1 MAGAGSHSGLG
12 GISLERENKKLRNT
26 DHKAIRMVIS
36 YAGRYKWQLIL
47 ALVFMAVVALTNMT
61 APYLAK
67 IAIDNY
73 IMKKDLSGLNIMLL
87 AYVAVYAVFWAASY
101 VGSYIS
107 HRVGHSMIADIRH
120 DLYAHVADLPISFF
134 NSSRTGETMSR
145 LTGDVNNLSE
155 LITSGFTNLLSDFL
169 TVVGVAVIMFKMN
182 AKLAAIV
189 LLVIPV
195 IFFGIVFIGRFMRK
209 AYGSVRE
216 VSGKMNAGVE
226 ENLAGIRV
234 VKAMSQES
242 ENKNSFEKLNKDAF
256 KAQIKAAG
264 ATALIFPFMSFTSAI
279 STALTVLFGGLM
291 IINGENAVTVG
302 VIMAFISYTNRFFVP
317 LRDISQVY
325 GVYQNAAASAERIYK
340 YFQIPIKI
348 KSPKQPVKLNTP
360 LKGEI
365 SFEQVNFAYEDG
377 KNILDGFDLKL
388 PEGQITAIVG
398 PTGAGKSTLIRLI
411 PRLYDIDSGAIRID
425 GVDVREMDI
434 QDIRKNV
441 MLVPQEV
448 FLFDDTIRENIRY
461 GRLEASD
468 DDVEQAAIISCAD
481 DFIRKL
487 PQGYDT
493 QVGEDGGHLSGGQ
506 RQLIAFARA
515 VLADRPILIL
525 DEATSSVDA
534 STEVMIQKALDNL
547 MKDRTVII
555 VAHRFTTLRRAQKA
569 LVLENG
575 KIAGYGTHD
584 ELLHNCSLYQELY
597 NRQWSTSEAKN
608 RTSV

>member
-1 MAGAGSHSGLG
+1 MAGAGGRSGIG
-12 GISLERENKKLRNT
+12 GISIERENKKLRDV
-26 DHKAIRMVIS
+26 DHKAVRMLVS
-36 YAGRYKWQLIL
+36 YLGKYKGQLIL
-47 ALVFMAVVALTNMT
+47 ALLFTVVVALANMT
-61 APYLAK
+61 APYLSK

-73 IMKKDLSGLNIMLL
+73 IVKKNLSGLNMVLL
-87 AYVAVYAVFWAASY
+87 AYFAVYGVFWGASY

-107 HRVGHSMIADIRH
+107 HRVGHRIIEDIRH
-120 DLYAHVADLPISFF
+120 DLYAHIVDLPLSFF
-134 NSSRTGETMSR
+134 NSSRTGEIMSR
-145 LTGDVNNLSE
+145 LIGDVNNFAE
-155 LITSGFTNLLSDFL
+155 LITSGVTNLVSDFM
-169 TVVGVAVIMFKMN
+169 TVVGVAVIMFVMN
-182 AKLAAIV
+182 AKLATIV
-189 LLVIPV
+189 LVIIPV
-195 IFFGIVFIGRFMRK
+195 IFFGVIYIGRFMRK
-209 AYGSVRE
+209 AYGSIRE
-216 VSGKMNAGVE
+216 MSGKMSAGVE

-234 VKAMSQES
+234 VKAMSQEL
-242 ENKNSFEKLNKDAF
+242 ENKDSFEKLNMDTF
-256 KAQIKAAG
+256 KAQIKASG

-340 YFQIPIKI
+340 YLNLPITI
-348 KSPKQPVKLNTP
+348 QSPKQPVTLNSP

-365 SFEQVNFAYEDG
+365 SFEQVEFGYEDD

-388 PEGQITAIVG
+388 PAGQITAIVG
-398 PTGAGKSTLIRLI
+398 PTGAGKSTIIMLI
-411 PRLYDIDSGAIRID
+411 PRLYDIRSGAIIID
-425 GVDVREMDI
+425 GIDVRDMDLR
-434 QDIRKNV
+434 DVRKNI

-468 DDVEQAAIISCAD
+468 ADVEHAAISACVD

-493 QVGEDGGHLSGGQ
+493 QVGENGGHLSGGQ

-534 STEVMIQKALDNL
+534 STELRIQKALDNL
-547 MKDRTVII
+547 IKGRTVLI
-555 VAHRFTTLRRAQKA
+555 VAHRFTTLRRAQKV
-569 LVLENG
+569 LVIENG
-575 KIAGYGTHD
+575 SIAGYGTHE
-584 ELLHNCSLYQELY
+584 ELLDNCCLYQELY
-597 NRQWSTSEAKN
+597 NRQWSSSESIVN
-608 RTSV
+608 I

>member
-1 MAGAGSHSGLG
+1 MAGTGDHSGLG
-12 GISLERENKKLRNT
+12 GISLEHENKKLWNT
-26 DHKAIRMVIS
+26 DHKAIRMMIS

-47 ALVFMAVVALTNMT
+47 ALVFMTVVALTNMA

-73 IMKKDLSGLNIMLL
+73 IVKKDLSGLNIVLL
-87 AYVAVYAVFWAASY
+87 AYVAVYAIFWGASY
-101 VGSYIS
+101 AGSYIS
-107 HRVGHSMIADIRH
+107 HKMGHQMIADIRH
-120 DLYAHVADLPISFF
+120 DLYAHIVDLQISFF

-145 LTGDVNNLSE
+145 LTGDVNNLAE
-155 LITSGFTNLLSDFL
+155 LITSGVTNLLSDFL
-169 TVVGVAVIMFKMN
+169 TVVGVAIIMFMMN

-189 LLVIPV
+189 LLIIPL
-195 IFFGIVFIGRFMRK
+195 IFFGVMYIGRFMRK
-209 AYGSVRE
+209 AYGSIRE

-226 ENLAGIRV
+226 ENLAGIRI

-242 ENKNSFEKLNKDAF
+242 ENKNKFEKLNMDAF

-279 STALTVLFGGLM
+279 STALTILFGGLM
-291 IINGENAVTVG
+291 IINGESAVTVG

-325 GVYQNAAASAERIYK
+325 GVYQNAAASAERIYE

-348 KSPKQPVKLNTP
+348 KSPKQPIKLNAP

-365 SFEQVNFAYEDG
+365 SFEQVNFAYQESQ
-377 KNILDGFDLKL
+377 NILEGFDLKL

-411 PRLYDIDSGAIRID
+411 PRLYDINSGAIRID
-425 GVDVREMDI
+425 GIDVRDMEI

-468 DDVEQAAIISCAD
+468 TDVKQAAIIACAD
-481 DFIRKL
+481 NFIRKL

-506 RQLIAFARA
+506 RQLIAFTRA

-547 MKDRTVII
+547 MKERTVLII
-555 VAHRFTTLRRAQKA
+555 AHRFTTLRRAQKV
-569 LVLENG
+569 LVLDNG

-584 ELLHNCSLYQELY
+584 ELLNNCSLYQELY
-597 NRQWSTSEAKN
+597 NRQWSTSEIKEH
-608 RTSV
+608 V

>member
-1 MAGAGSHSGLG
+1 MAGAGGRSGIG
-12 GISLERENKKLRNT
+12 GISIERENKKLRDV
-26 DHKAIRMVIS
+26 DHKAVRMLVS
-36 YAGRYKWQLIL
+36 YLGKYKGQLIL
-47 ALVFMAVVALTNMT
+47 ALLFTVVVALANMT
-61 APYLAK
+61 APYLSK

-73 IMKKDLSGLNIMLL
+73 IVKKNLSGLNMVLL
-87 AYVAVYAVFWAASY
+87 AYFAVYGVFWGASY

-107 HRVGHSMIADIRH
+107 HRVGHRIIEDIRH
-120 DLYAHVADLPISFF
+120 DLYAHIVDLPLSFF
-134 NSSRTGETMSR
+134 NSSRTGEIMSR
-145 LTGDVNNLSE
+145 LIGDVNNFAE
-155 LITSGFTNLLSDFL
+155 LITSGVTNLVSDFM
-169 TVVGVAVIMFKMN
+169 TVVGVAVIMFVMN
-182 AKLAAIV
+182 AKLATIV
-189 LLVIPV
+189 LVIIPV
-195 IFFGIVFIGRFMRK
+195 IFFGVIYIGRFMRK
-209 AYGSVRE
+209 AYGSIRE
-216 VSGKMNAGVE
+216 MSGKMSAGVE

-234 VKAMSQES
+234 VKAMSQEL
-242 ENKNSFEKLNKDAF
+242 ENKDSFEKLNMDTF
-256 KAQIKAAG
+256 KAQIKASG

-340 YFQIPIKI
+340 YLNLPITI
-348 KSPKQPVKLNTP
+348 QSPKQPVTLNSP

-365 SFEQVNFAYEDG
+365 SFEQVEFGYEDD

-388 PEGQITAIVG
+388 PAGQITAIVG
-398 PTGAGKSTLIRLI
+398 PTGAGKSTIIMLI
-411 PRLYDIDSGAIRID
+411 PRLYDIRSGAIIID
-425 GVDVREMDI
+425 GIDVRDMDLR
-434 QDIRKNV
+434 DVRKNI

-468 DDVEQAAIISCAD
+468 ADVEQAAISACVD

-493 QVGEDGGHLSGGQ
+493 QVGENGGHLSGGQ

-534 STEVMIQKALDNL
+534 STELRIQKALDNL
-547 MKDRTVII
+547 IKGRTVLI
-555 VAHRFTTLRRAQKA
+555 VAHRFTTLRRAQKV
-569 LVLENG
+569 LVIENG
-575 KIAGYGTHD
+575 SIAGYGTHE
-584 ELLHNCSLYQELY
+584 ELLDNCCLYQELY
-597 NRQWSTSEAKN
+597 NRQWSSSESIVN
-608 RTSV
+608 I